1 MPCLESAVP
10 DLRDEISTKVSGEK
24 EDHRNE
30 SGLSYRKLERSS
42 IDW

>member
-1 MPCLESAVP
+1 MPCLESAIL

-30 SGLSYRKLERSS
+30 LGLSYRKLQ
-42 IDW
+42 